1 MMKAGER
8 DALLLLLAAGSG
20 SADGWSFFGLGHAFV
35 ANMTGNTVLLGVS
48 VFHIG
53 PGMLHPLIALTA
65 YVTGTAAGT
74 LLSRN
79 VQPGAPWAK
88 AISWTL
94 FAEALLL
101 IVAEVAWI
109 ASGFHP
115 QPRTADTLLCVLAL
129 AIGMQSGAMVQL
141 NIPGVVTTYITGTW
155 TTLSNGIT
163 LLLSRQPRVV
173 NQEKKFEQRF
183 ALQGGVLGAYFLSAV
198 FTGWAFRFSP
208 GLVGALPGV
217 AVLLAAA
224 YGALRI

>member
-1 MMKAGER
+1 LPKLR
-8 DALLLLLAAGSG
+8 GS
-20 SADGWSFFGLGHAFV
+20 
-35 ANMTGNTVLLGVS
+35 
-48 VFHIG
+48 
-53 PGMLHPLIALTA
+53 
-65 YVTGTAAGT
+65 
-74 LLSRN
+74 
-79 VQPGAPWAK
+79 
-88 AISWTL
+88 
-94 FAEALLL
+94 
-101 IVAEVAWI
+101 
-109 ASGFHP
+109 
-115 QPRTADTLLCVLAL
+115 ADTLLCVLAL

-208 GLVGALPGV
+208 GLVGALPSV